1 MRLFIKV
8 LQLSFRR
15 QLTYRTATLAGL
27 VTNLFFGVLRASV
40 LIALFGAQ
48 PSVNGMTVQ
57 GVITYAGLTQAV
69 IAYLSIFGWWDVMQ
83 SIEKGSIGADLL
95 KPMDFFTYWL
105 AQDIG
110 RAAAQFIT
118 RGLILMVAF
127 GFIFHITLPASPV
140 QWLAFALTL
149 VLSGLVSF
157 AWRFLVNLAA
167 FWSPNALGFG
177 RFAFSLTWIFSGFAM
192 PLRLFPDW
200 FQQFCAFTPFPAMI
214 NTVVEIFLGSLSG
227 PAVVQVLLLQ
237 VIWFLGLSLLAQL
250 ILKAG
255 IRRLVIQGG

>member
-1 MRLFIKV
+1 MRLFLKI
-8 LQLSFRR
+8 LRLSFRR

-40 LIALFGAQ
+40 LIALFNAQ
-48 PSVNGMTVQ
+48 PSVNGLTVK
-57 GVITYAGLTQAV
+57 GAVTFAGLTQGV
-69 IAYLSIFGWWDVMQ
+69 IAYLSIFGWWDIMQ

-95 KPMDFFTYWL
+95 KPMNFFTYWL

-110 RAAAQFIT
+110 RAAAQFVT
-118 RGLILMVAF
+118 RGLVLMIAF
-127 GFIFHITLPASPV
+127 GFLFQITLPASPA
-140 QWLAFALTL
+140 QWLAFAFALI
-149 VLSGLVSF
+149 LSGLVSF
-157 AWRFLVNLAA
+157 AWRFIINLAA
-167 FWSPNALGFG
+167 FWSPNAIGFG

-214 NTVVEIFLGSLSG
+214 NTVIEIFLGTLT
-227 PAVVQVLLLQ
+227 PPETLQALLLQ
-237 VIWFLGLSLLAQL
+237 AAWFVGLSILSQF